1 MTQSICGWCGSVDT
15 DTIIGGVALVIA
27 TLLGIVFWMVLA
39 VRDRVGKADKKIDAQ
54 GQRVN
59 RLVEWVENN
68 TPRKRAK

>member
-1 MTQSICGWCGSVDT
+1 MVCAVGVDT

-27 TLLGIVFWMVLA
+27 ALLGIVFWMVLA

-59 RLVEWVENN
+59 RLVEWIEGQSK
-68 TPRKRAK
+68 PKRRV

>member
-1 MTQSICGWCGSVDT
+1 MVCAVGVDT